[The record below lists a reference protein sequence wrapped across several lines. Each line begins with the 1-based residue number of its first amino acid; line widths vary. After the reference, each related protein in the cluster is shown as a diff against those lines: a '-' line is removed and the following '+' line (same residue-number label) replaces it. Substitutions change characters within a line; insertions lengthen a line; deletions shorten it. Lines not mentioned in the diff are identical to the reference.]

1 MSADMWVGPWR
12 PHRPRGP
19 IAALYSS
26 PGPKYRLPTNVGYQL
41 HDPSRHRAPAYSFG
55 TRCPRAGDDCSP
67 GPAYMVPASTTA
79 RGAERSPAYSIYGRP
94 RDAAPFRTPGPGRYC
109 PEKAGKWAYPSA
121 PVYSLASRTKHFAND
136 QTPGPAAYGLPPML
150 GPRVVGKSSAPNF
163 SMLGRSAVGSFYAD
177 LCKTPGPCNYRVVD
191 ANVYKRRAPQYSML
205 ARNLLPGDNTRKP
218 GPGAYSPEKR
228 GQPRG
233 ITFGIRHSDYL
244 APLILES
251 PE

>member
-1 MSADMWVGPWR
+1 MSADIWVGTWR

-26 PGPKYRLPTNVGYQL
+26 PGPKYRLPSNV
-41 HDPSRHRAPAYSFG
+41 A
-55 TRCPRAGDDCSP
+55 
-67 GPAYMVPASTTA
+67 
-79 RGAERSPAYSIYGRP
+79 
-94 RDAAPFRTPGPGRYC
+94 FRTPGPGRYC

-163 SMLGRSAVGSFYAD
+163 SILGRSAVGSFYAD

-191 ANVYKRRAPQYSML
+191 ADVYKRRAPQYSML

-218 GPGAYSPEKR
+218 GPGAYSPEK
-228 GQPRG
+228 
-233 ITFGIRHSDYL
+233 
-244 APLILES
+244 
-251 PE
+251 

>member
-1 MSADMWVGPWR
+1 SRMEPWDGAAGQRRGAGPG
-12 PHRPRGP
+12 PRGT
-19 IAALYSS
+19 ILI
-26 PGPKYRLPTNVGYQL
+26 LPAPAGYQL

-55 TRCPRAGDDCSP
+55 IRCPHMGDDCSP
-67 GPAYMVPASTTA
+67 GPAYLVPASTTA
-79 RGAERSPAYSIYGRP
+79 RGADHSPAYSIYGRP
-94 RDAAPFRTPGPGRYC
+94 RDIAPFRTPGPGRYS

-121 PVYSLASRTKHFAND
+121 PVYSLASRTKHFAHD

-163 SMLGRSAVGSFYAD
+163 SMLGRSAIGSFYAD

-218 GPGAYSPEKR
+218 GPGAYSPEKV
-228 GQPRG
+228 
-233 ITFGIRHSDYL
+233 S
-244 APLILES
+244 
-251 PE
+251 